1 MKTINNGTDGAI
13 TLDDTTLA
21 LSGDATDLAA
31 ALAGTITHTGA
42 VTVTTDSD
50 YTAAELLTI
59 AGGTSGAITLNDTT
73 VALSG
78 SSSDLSTIFT
88 ETITTH
94 TGAVTITTDSDYTAA
109 ELKTINNKTD
119 GAITLNDT
127 TVALSGDATDL
138 A

>member
-1 MKTINNGTDGAI
+1 MTITTDSDYTVDQLKTINNKTNGAI
-13 TLDDTTLA
+13 TLNDTTVA

-59 AGGTSGAITLNDTT
+59 AGATSGSITLNDTT

-78 SSSDLSTIFT
+78 S
-88 ETITTH
+88 
-94 TGAVTITTDSDYTAA
+94 
-109 ELKTINNKTD
+109 
-119 GAITLNDT
+119 
-127 TVALSGDATDL
+127 
-138 A
+138 